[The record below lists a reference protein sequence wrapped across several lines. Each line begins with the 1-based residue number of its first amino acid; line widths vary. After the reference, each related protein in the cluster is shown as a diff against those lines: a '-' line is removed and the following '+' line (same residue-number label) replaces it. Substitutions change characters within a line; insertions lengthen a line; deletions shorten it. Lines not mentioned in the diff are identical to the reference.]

1 MNGVRTIVAGKM
13 FGTKDLATSE
23 TDASGIGEVDDAGRR
38 MVGSRPHHA
47 HRSNHRMDASQP
59 GRVGP

>member
-23 TDASGIGEVDDAGRR
+23 TDGSGIGEVDDAGRR
-38 MVGSRPHHA
+38 MVG
-47 HRSNHRMDASQP
+47 
-59 GRVGP
+59 